1 MFLENV
7 TFVTWAEWPK
17 YLWKS
22 AVSRGTGQGKE
33 KSFTKPKSSPVTNV
47 VPSLDLWQA
56 LMSYPSKFF

>member
-22 AVSRGTGQGKE
+22 AVSRGTGQGKV
-33 KSFTKPKSSPVTNV
+33 KSFTRPKSFLLPIS
-47 VPSLDLWQA
+47 
-56 LMSYPSKFF
+56 